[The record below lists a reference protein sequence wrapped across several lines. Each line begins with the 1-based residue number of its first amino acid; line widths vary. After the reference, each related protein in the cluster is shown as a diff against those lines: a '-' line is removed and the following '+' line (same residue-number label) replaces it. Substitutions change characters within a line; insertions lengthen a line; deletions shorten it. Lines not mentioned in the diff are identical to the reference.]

1 MADQLTTAA
10 GHPIGNKLASMSL
23 GPRGPLLLQDH
34 VFQDEMSHFDR
45 ERIPERVVHA
55 KGGGE
60 LTAVIMPSYSPSFL
74 KSQPKNVWLCCVY
87 VHYSRSVANMPL
99 DGDSK
104 LRKIYSNLQ

>member
-60 LTAVIMPSYSPSFL
+60 LTSVIMPSYLPPL
-74 KSQPKNVWLCCVY
+74 LNHNPKMCVY
-87 VHYSRSVANMPL
+87 RYYSGSR
-99 DGDSK
+99 
-104 LRKIYSNLQ
+104 